1 MPAANRSG
9 RFRADLIDVAWAP
22 EHTYGVNP
30 PATSEMGADD
40 VGTASTAMYRQWGIV
55 DGGINLPNPTFAW
68 TPFYGVGV
76 DDRNMLFPIM
86 GQETLEGGLPGA
98 MLCHDSSR
106 MAFEQMYGLIYN
118 ATNQALSTPIV
129 AATGGTGWSTATT
142 STVTATSVTFSG
154 SVVSGSVI
162 DFTAMGAPTATVKA
176 SPPTHIIMIGNPS
189 QSPHPNPWD
198 CTWAYIGT
206 SGADTAVNVYQDRSL
221 SVAGWNG
228 KRPATGATVRFAVH
242 SVERMAGG
250 AVINDGVLRGTA
262 TGLKTVNVRPTLI
275 QSSFMLGAKFRADD
289 GSNFVTNYKGCK
301 VSRFTISMEEGSP
314 VTYNYDFIA
323 QDMRHNIGQDTLDTG
338 RETETARYAALG
350 TAADTTNW
358 ESRTV
363 DIQPMRASR
372 VTEQPYFFTGAE
384 IKFHGQAF
392 ARLRSLTIN
401 VDNALDPR
409 YYVTQSAGATA
420 THNDRQILYEI
431 LEGRRTITLSGSV
444 DLDDT
449 GSTQVGGT
457 GTIVTDAKFL
467 QYVLNQ
473 GFMDADQRDM
483 QTLKGIS
490 VEVELRKIY
499 DASNGSA
506 THDVIKLQLP
516 DPGKVTNNEGAT
528 DGVGL
533 FLNSAGI
540 GVPAPPSVHVP
551 QDFDGQ
557 ASSLAIQ
564 FLDRSAS

>member
-1 MPAANRSG
+1 MPASSRSG
-9 RFRADLIDVAWAP
+9 RYRADLIDVGWAP
-22 EHTYGVNP
+22 EHSYGANP
-30 PATSEMGADD
+30 PTAELGAND
-40 VGTASTAMYRQWGIV
+40 VGTANTAMYRQWGIV
-55 DGGINLPNPTFAW
+55 NGGINLPNPTFAW
-68 TPFYGVGV
+68 TPFYGLGV
-76 DDRNMLFPIM
+76 DDRNMLFPIQ
-86 GQETLEGGLPGA
+86 GQETLEGGMPGA

-106 MAFEQMYGLIYN
+106 LAFEQMYGLIYN
-118 ATNQALSTPIV
+118 AMNTALGTPLV
-129 AATGGTGWSTATT
+129 ASTGGTGWSACTT
-142 STVTATSVTFSG
+142 TVAHDQITLASG
-154 SVVSGSVI
+154 TGDSSI
-162 DFTAMGAPTATVKA
+162 DFTTMGPSNSTTQA
-176 SPPTHIIMIGNPS
+176 SPPTHIIMVGNPGET
-189 QSPHPNPWD
+189 PNPWD
-198 CTWAYIGT
+198 CTWAYIGGTAAT
-206 SGADTAVNVYQDRSL
+206 SIAKVFQDRSL
-221 SVAGWNG
+221 AVAGWNG
-228 KRPATGATVRFAVH
+228 KRPASGAAVKYAVH
-242 SVERMAGG
+242 SIERITGAGVV
-250 AVINDGVLRGTA
+250 ADGVLRGTA
-262 TGLKTVNVRPTLI
+262 STLKTVNVRPTLI
-275 QSSFMLGAKFRADD
+275 QSSFMLGAKFRSDD

-301 VSRFTISMEEGSP
+301 VSRFTISLEEGSP

-323 QDMRHNIGQDTLDTG
+323 QDMRHNIGEDAAAAD
-338 RETETARYAALG
+338 RDTETARYADLG
-350 TAADTTNW
+350 TAAAN
-358 ESRTV
+358 TV
-363 DIQPMRASR
+363 DVQPMRVSR
-372 VTEQPYFFTGAE
+372 VVEQPYFFTGAE
-384 IKFHGQAF
+384 VTFHGQPF

-409 YYVTQSAGATA
+409 YYVTQSAAATA
-420 THNDRQILYEI
+420 THNDRQVLYEI

-473 GFMDADQRDM
+473 GMMDADQRDM

-516 DPGKVTNNEGAT
+516 DPGKVTNNEGST
-528 DGVGL
+528 SGVGL

>member
-1 MPAANRSG
+1 MPASSRSG
-9 RFRADLIDVAWAP
+9 RYRADLIDVGWAP
-22 EHTYGVNP
+22 EHSYGVNP
-30 PATSEMGADD
+30 PAGSGSNPATGELGENDIGTDHTSL
-40 VGTASTAMYRQWGIV
+40 YRQWGIV
-55 DGGINLPNPTFAW
+55 NGGINLPNPTFAW
-68 TPFYGVGV
+68 TPFYGLGV
-76 DDRNMLFPIM
+76 DDRNMLYPIM
-86 GQETLEGGLPGA
+86 GQETLEGGMPGA

-118 ATNQALSTPIV
+118 ATNNALDSPAV
-129 AATGGTGWSTATT
+129 ASTGGTGWSTCTT
-142 STVTATSVTFSG
+142 AVLHDRITLSSAANGTTINLTTMAPSSSTTQ
-154 SVVSGSVI
+154 
-162 DFTAMGAPTATVKA
+162 A
-176 SPPTHIIMIGNPS
+176 SPPTHIIMVGNPGET
-189 QSPHPNPWD
+189 PNPWD
-198 CTWAYIGT
+198 CTWAYIGGAAAT
-206 SGADTAVNVYQDRSL
+206 SVAMVFQDRAL
-221 SVAGWNG
+221 TVAGWNG
-228 KRPATGATVRFAVH
+228 KRPASGGTVKFAVH
-242 SVERMAGG
+242 SVERIAGG
-250 AVINDGVLRGTA
+250 SVIPDGILRGSA
-262 TGLKTVNVRPTLI
+262 TGLKTVNVRPTLV
-275 QSSFMLGAKFRADD
+275 QPSFMLGAKFRADD
-289 GSNFVTNYKGCK
+289 GSNFITNYKGCK
-301 VSRFTISMEEGSP
+301 VSRFTISLEEGSP

-323 QDMRHNIGQDTLDTG
+323 QDMRHNIGEDVTTG
-338 RETETARYAALG
+338 TAVETARYAALG
-350 TAADTTNW
+350 VAAGN
-358 ESRTV
+358 TV
-363 DIQPMRASR
+363 DIQPMRVSR

-384 IKFHGQAF
+384 IKFHGVAF

-457 GTIVTDAKFL
+457 GAIVTDAKFL

-516 DPGKVTNNEGAT
+516 DPGKVTNNEGSAS
-528 DGVGL
+528 GVGL

-540 GVPAPPSVHVP
+540 GVPAPPSVHIP

>member
-1 MPAANRSG
+1 MPASSRSG
-9 RFRADLIDVAWAP
+9 RYRADLIDVGWAP
-22 EHTYGVNP
+22 EHSYGVNP
-30 PATSEMGADD
+30 PAGSGSNPATGELGENDIGTDHTSL
-40 VGTASTAMYRQWGIV
+40 YRQWGIV
-55 DGGINLPNPTFAW
+55 NGGINLPNPTFAW
-68 TPFYGVGV
+68 TPFYGLGV

-86 GQETLEGGLPGA
+86 GQETLEGGMPGA

-118 ATNQALSTPIV
+118 ATNQALSTPAV
-129 AATGGTGWSTATT
+129 AATGGTGWSTSTT
-142 STVTATSVTFSG
+142 TAVTATSVTLSG

-176 SPPTHIIMIGNPS
+176 SPPTHIIMLGNPGET
-189 QSPHPNPWD
+189 PNPWD
-198 CTWAYIGT
+198 CTWAYIGA
-206 SGADTAVNVYQDRSL
+206 SGADTAVNVFQDRSL

-228 KRPATGATVRFAVH
+228 KRPASGGTVKFAVH
-242 SVERMAGG
+242 SVERIAGG
-250 AVINDGVLRGTA
+250 SVINDGILRGTA
-262 TGLKTVNVRPTLI
+262 TTLKTVNVRPTLV
-275 QSSFMLGAKFRADD
+275 QPSFMLGAKFRADD

-301 VSRFTISMEEGSP
+301 VSRFTISLEEGSP

-323 QDMRHNIGQDTLDTG
+323 QDMRHNIGEDVTTG
-338 RETETARYAALG
+338 TAAETARYAGLG
-350 TAADTTNW
+350 VAATN
-358 ESRTV
+358 TV
-363 DIQPMRASR
+363 DVTPMHRSR

-384 IKFHGQAF
+384 VKFHGVAF

-409 YYVTQSAGATA
+409 YYVTQSTTATA

-449 GSTQVGGT
+449 GATQVGGS
-457 GTIVTDAKFL
+457 GAIVTDAKFL

-473 GFMDADQRDM
+473 GMMDDDQRDM

-490 VEVELRKIY
+490 VEVELRKIKNA
-499 DASNGSA
+499 DGSSGA

-516 DPGKVTNNEGAT
+516 DPGKVTNNEGST
-528 DGVGL
+528 QGVGL

-540 GVPAPPSVHVP
+540 GVPAPPSVHIP

-564 FLDRSAS
+564 FLDNSVS